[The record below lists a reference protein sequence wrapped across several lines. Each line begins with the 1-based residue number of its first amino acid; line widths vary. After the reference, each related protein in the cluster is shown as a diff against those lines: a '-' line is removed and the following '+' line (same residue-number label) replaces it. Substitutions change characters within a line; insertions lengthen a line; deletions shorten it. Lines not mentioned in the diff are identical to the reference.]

1 MRTSDIKYR
10 PRRRSANKGVRRIF
24 SSGPLVPVLVI
35 VALVLFA
42 CTLVWQRVYILNLST
57 EVGELKKEENQ
68 LIDLIKKNELEI
80 NDLCR
85 RSRIEKFAGE
95 QLGLQQT
102 ASENLFTLVS
112 ERKFTESN
120 KFADMLSSL
129 KKVAEHLPVVSES
142 KAETKDIFE
151 FDED

>member
-1 MRTSDIKYR
+1 MRTSDVKYR
-10 PRRRSANKGVRRIF
+10 PRRRSGKEGGRRIV
-24 SSGPLVPVLVI
+24 SSGPLVPILVI

-42 CTLVWQRVYILNLST
+42 CTLVWQKVYILNLST
-57 EVGELKKEENQ
+57 EVGELKKEKNEI
-68 LIDLIKKNELEI
+68 IDLIKKNELEI

-112 ERKFTESN
+112 ERRFTESN

-151 FDED
+151 FDEN